1 MKVFRYVL
9 MGLGSLAVVVGVALL
24 ALTQTRDDLSKFSA
38 YVEQRNNETARA
50 VTVTYMG
57 NTNLLISDGETSILT
72 DGWSTRPSTLD
83 VAIGKI
89 EPDLDAIANG
99 MERGGVGK
107 LAAIIPVHSHFD
119 HAMDAPEVAR
129 RTGGLLVGSESTAN
143 IGRGW
148 GLPEEQISV
157 IGDGDVLRFGDFTVT
172 MILSRHFAFPNAAM
186 RDAALEEPV
195 IAEPL
200 VPPVGALDYK
210 EGGSYTIHVAHP
222 LGSLLLQ
229 GSAGF
234 IPGGLDG
241 VKADIV
247 ALGVG
252 GVAAQTTSYQSD
264 YWEHVVRVTQPRKV
278 YAVHWDS
285 LTDPLAD
292 QPVMPNL
299 LWSRVLD
306 FQAEAGVAYALEHAA
321 KDGIEGALFPMWEP
335 VTLFSE

>member
-1 MKVFRYVL
+1 L
-9 MGLGSLAVVVGVALL
+9 VVVLGVALL
-24 ALTQTRDDLSKFSA
+24 VLTQARDDLSRFGS
-38 YVEQRNNETARA
+38 YFEPVTFGGSRA

-57 NTNLLISDGETSILT
+57 NTNLLISDGVTSLLT
-72 DGWSTRPSTLD
+72 DGWFTRPSTLD
-83 VAIGKI
+83 VAVGVVK
-89 EPDLDAIANG
+89 PDLEAISAG
-99 MERGGVGK
+99 MARGGIGR
-107 LAAIIPVHSHFD
+107 LAAVIPVHSHFD

-148 GLPEEQISV
+148 GLPEDQIRV
-157 IGDGDVLRFGDFTVT
+157 IRDGDQLQFGDFTVT
-172 MILSRHFAFPNAAM
+172 MILSKHFAFPNAAM
-186 RDAALEEPV
+186 REAALEEPV
-195 IAEPL
+195 IAAPL

-210 EGGSYTIHVAHP
+210 EGGSYSIHISHP

-252 GVAAQTTSYQSD
+252 GVAAQTAAYQVD
-264 YWEHVVRVTQPRKV
+264 YWEHVVRVVQPRKV
-278 YAVHWDS
+278 FAVHWDS
-285 LTDPLAD
+285 LTDPLGD
-292 QPVMPNL
+292 EPVMPNL

-306 FQAEAGVAYALEHAA
+306 FQGEAGVAYALDHAA
-321 KDGIEGALFPMWEP
+321 RDGIEGALFPMWQT
-335 VTLFSE
+335 VTLFKE